1 MNAKGTVVFDI
12 IGTCFSLDKP
22 RQRLLELGAPPHAL
36 QLWFAQTL
44 RDAFALSHAGS
55 YRSLKEVLEAEL
67 PRTLKMLGIEADEEQ
82 LERVMNAFSE
92 LEPQPSALEAFRIL
106 TTAGWKLVALSNG
119 SEDSTRKLLERA
131 NALEYF
137 ASIYSCDAI
146 QKTKPHPDVYA
157 LAKQDASGDVWMV
170 AVHAWDIAGAACAGL
185 RTAFITQE
193 EKDYLGVYPQPD
205 VVASDL
211 VEAANQIVK
220 IDISAVSSPVR
231 ARADYDIFI
240 SYSRRDKEFVR
251 QLWEALIQANQKTW
265 VDWNDIPPTADWR
278 EEIDLG
284 IEAANNF
291 VFVLSPH
298 SISSKVCGEELL
310 HAIDHGKRL
319 VPIVR
324 QGVDSKAVHPEL
336 AKLNWIF
343 FREQDDFTS
352 AFDTLIRALETDISY
367 VRSHTRLLVR
377 AKEWENR
384 NRDSSFLLRGSDLES
399 AEEWLGQSSSKTPQP
414 MTLHREYITV
424 SREAET
430 ERRETEIRLHRITPQ
445 EYRNRQALLSKVKN
459 YWIKGVLENSLHN
472 RMAIEL
478 PLEEDL
484 EAVAHPLNLTEE
496 TPDQSCKPLPEGTTV
511 IDLFD
516 AMGEGRTL
524 LILGEP
530 GAGKTITVLELASKL
545 VDRAEQDI
553 AQRIPVVLNLS
564 AWGYGKRTVDDWMVK
579 ELNIKYQVPKRVGQT
594 WIEKQQLLL
603 VLDGLDEVQD
613 EYQEECID
621 AINTF
626 HQKHGSEIVV
636 TSRLNDYQAL
646 SKRLNF
652 QSAICLS
659 SLTLEQIYH
668 CLDDTNSYPAALRE
682 LLLKDEML
690 SQLARSPLM
699 LSMITLA
706 YQGISREG
714 LSETRSLEER
724 RAELLDAYI
733 AQAFK
738 RRRAAQRYTKAQTI
752 HWLSWLAR
760 QMCQFS
766 QTVFLI
772 DGMQPDWLL
781 TKLQRRAY
789 YIGVKM
795 LLASLWGGFHAG
807 LLANHRGGNV
817 IAFGWLDSVQGLGA
831 GLVGGVIYGAIGGL
845 LWERVDDSRNHLY
858 GRLINALLLG
868 GIFGPIFGW
877 IYGEW
882 IYGVT
887 YTLIY
892 GVIGVFIYGFLHSN
906 AAIEPVDIIKWS
918 WRKAVKYSG
927 FGLVIG
933 LLLNF
938 GTSISLIPSLIFGGM
953 LSLILGFENVNE
965 ITRET
970 VPNQRIWQSVENS
983 SKLFVTIGLLTGVI
997 LGFIENPAFGLLN
1010 GVLFGGAAALIGGR
1024 ATGIV
1029 CIKHFILRCILW
1041 QRGYIP
1047 WNYARF
1053 LDYAA
1058 DCIFLQKVGGG
1069 YVFVHR
1075 LLQEHFVDME
1085 HDPR

>member
-22 RQRLLELGAPPHAL
+22 RQRLVELGAPPHAL

-55 YRSLKEVLEAEL
+55 YRPLKEVLEAEL

-82 LERVMNAFSE
+82 LERVVNAFPE
-92 LEPQPSALEAFRIL
+92 LEPQPLALEAFRLL
-106 TTAGWKLVALSNG
+106 TTAGWKLVALTNG

-146 QKTKPHPDVYA
+146 GKTKPHPEVYA
-157 LAKQDASGDVWMV
+157 LAQQDTSGDVWMV

-220 IDISAVSSPVR
+220 IDSSAVSSPVR
-231 ARADYDIFI
+231 DRADYDIFI
-240 SYSRRDKEFVR
+240 SYSRKDKEFVR

-265 VDWNDIPPTADWR
+265 VDWNDIPPTANWR
-278 EEIDLG
+278 EEVYLG

-298 SISSKVCGEELL
+298 SSSSKVCSEELL
-310 HAIDHGKRL
+310 HALDQGKRL

-324 QGVDSKAVHPEL
+324 QKVDSQSVHPEL

-343 FREQDDFTS
+343 FQEQDDFTS
-352 AFDTLIRALETDISY
+352 AFDTLIRAIETDLDY

-377 AKEWENR
+377 AKEWER

-399 AEEWLGQSSSKTPQP
+399 AEQWLAESSSKTPQP
-414 MTLHREYITV
+414 MAVHREYIRV

-430 ERRETEIRLHRITPQ
+430 ERRETEIRLNRITPQ

-472 RMAIEL
+472 RMPIEL

-484 EAVAHPLNLTEE
+484 QAVAPPLNLTDQ
-496 TPDQSCKPLPEGTTV
+496 TPDQSRKPLPQGTTV

-516 AMGEGRTL
+516 AIGEGRTL
-524 LILGEP
+524 LVLGEP
-530 GAGKTITVLELASKL
+530 GAGKTITLLELASKL

-564 AWGYGKRTVDDWMVK
+564 AWGYGKRTVDDWTVK
-579 ELNIKYQVPKRVGQT
+579 ELNIKYQVPKQLGQT

-603 VLDGLDEVQD
+603 LLDGLDEIRN

-621 AINTF
+621 AINAF

-636 TSRLNDYQAL
+636 TSRINDYQAL

-659 SLTLEQIYH
+659 SLTSDQIYH
-668 CLDDTNSYPAALRE
+668 CLDDADSYPAGLRA
-682 LLLKDEML
+682 LLLKDERL

-699 LSMITLA
+699 LSIITVA
-706 YQGISREG
+706 YQGMASED
-714 LSETRSLEER
+714 LSETGVLEER
-724 RAELLDAYI
+724 RAQLLDTYI
-733 AQAFK
+733 AQMFK
-738 RRRAAQRYTKAQTI
+738 HQRGDQPYAKAQTI
-752 HWLSWLAR
+752 HWLSWLAQ
-760 QMCQFS
+760 QMRQFS
-766 QTVFLI
+766 QTMFLI
-772 DGMQPDWLL
+772 DGMQPDWLP

-789 YIGVKM
+789 YMGVKM
-795 LLASLWGGFHAG
+795 LLLSLWGGLHVG
-807 LLANHRGGNV
+807 LLANHAEGNV
-817 IAFGWLDSVQGLGA
+817 IAFDWLDSVQGLGV
-831 GLVGGVIYGAIGGL
+831 GVIGGVIYGVIGGL
-845 LWERVDDSRNHLY
+845 LWERVDDSTNHLY

-877 IYGEW
+877 IYGNW
-882 IYGVT
+882 VYGVT
-887 YTLIY
+887 YALIY
-892 GVIGVFIYGFLHSN
+892 GVIGLLIYGFLHSN
-906 AAIEPVDIIKWS
+906 AAIEPVDALKWS

-933 LLLNF
+933 VLINF
-938 GTSISLIPSLIFGGM
+938 GTSISLVPSLIFGVM
-953 LSLILGFENVNE
+953 LSLIFGFESVNE

-970 VPNQRIWQSVENS
+970 VPNQRIWQSVANS
-983 SKLFVTIGLLTGVI
+983 SKLFVTISLLTGVI
-997 LGFIENPAFGLLN
+997 LGGIENPAFGLVN
-1010 GVLFGGAAALIGGR
+1010 GLLFGGAAALIGGQG
-1024 ATGIV
+1024 AGIV

-1041 QRGYIP
+1041 RCGYIP

-1058 DCIFLQKVGGG
+1058 NCIFLRKVGGG

-1075 LLQEHFVDME
+1075 LVQDHFVGMG
-1085 HDPR
+1085 HDPS